1 MSALASL
8 ERFGKKDLVFIN
20 WRSCKHCLQNERP
33 LYVVKLQDSDLIW
46 YFWGYDQIES
56 TFWDYPTFTEQKYYN
71 VAIDFAKEALRLQ
84 KKEEGVR
91 AMLPAQLESLQKIKK
106 DLIALNNG

>member
-1 MSALASL
+1 MIC
-8 ERFGKKDLVFIN
+8 FGIFEDMI
-20 WRSCKHCLQNERP
+20 
-33 LYVVKLQDSDLIW
+33 KLKVPFEI
-46 YFWGYDQIES
+46 
-56 TFWDYPTFTEQKYYN
+56 TPTFTEQKYYN

-106 DLIALNNG
+106 DLITLNNG

>member
-1 MSALASL
+1 MIC
-8 ERFGKKDLVFIN
+8 FGIFEDMI
-20 WRSCKHCLQNERP
+20 
-33 LYVVKLQDSDLIW
+33 KLKVPFKI
-46 YFWGYDQIES
+46 
-56 TFWDYPTFTEQKYYN
+56 TPTFTEQKYYN

-91 AMLPAQLESLQKIKK
+91 AMKPAQLESLQKIKK

>member
-1 MSALASL
+1 M
-8 ERFGKKDLVFIN
+8 I
-20 WRSCKHCLQNERP
+20 
-33 LYVVKLQDSDLIW
+33 KLKVPFEI
-46 YFWGYDQIES
+46 
-56 TFWDYPTFTEQKYYN
+56 TPTFTEQKYYN

-91 AMLPAQLESLQKIKK
+91 SMLPAQLESLQKIKK